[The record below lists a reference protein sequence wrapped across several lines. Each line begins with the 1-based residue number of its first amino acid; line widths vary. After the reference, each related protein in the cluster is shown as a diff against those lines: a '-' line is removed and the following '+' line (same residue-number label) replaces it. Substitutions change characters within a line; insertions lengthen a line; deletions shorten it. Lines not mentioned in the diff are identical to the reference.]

1 MLFNLFNKKKE
12 AKEVEQARKA
22 EEALIKFNQLVKQFE
37 EATDSY
43 NATVEKVNMNK

>member
-1 MLFNLFNKKKE
+1 MLFGLTGKKKE
-12 AKEVEQARKA
+12 AEKARKQ